1 MTKKEQKIIVYTN
14 ENCPYCKQIK
24 EKLTESDIKF
34 TERLITEKDFSEE
47 WNDITNL
54 TVTPTVPT
62 VFYKDNYFVPTRDF
76 PNPQV
81 LLNILKNFKQ
91 SSFSETRQLLEKVK
105 TLNFNM
111 SQAFGRLDHRL
122 KELETKL
129 NKEEDEHKSTS

>member
-1 MTKKEQKIIVYTN
+1 MKKDKIVIYTN

-24 EKLTESDIKF
+24 EKLEENKIKY
-34 TERLITEKDFSEE
+34 TDKSTVDHKEE
-47 WNDITNL
+47 WNNITNL

-62 VFYKDNYFVPTRDF
+62 VFYKDNYFVPARDF

-81 LLNILKNFKQ
+81 LLNILKNYKQ
-91 SSFSETRQLLEKVK
+91 SSFSETKQLLEKFK

-111 SQAFGRLDHRL
+111 SQAFGRLDQRL
-122 KELETKL
+122 TQLETKL